1 MDLQGVGAIAAAVV
15 AAVGVPTALV
25 VGRWQ
30 MKAAIHAAEESSR
43 AGFAQA
49 ESSYRAA
56 LDAVRAEAV
65 NAHSQW
71 RRGLRRDA
79 YAALLLAAHQA
90 RTAGRLLT
98 EGSIEDRVSRG
109 VFTTQR
115 AALAEARV
123 ATQKAALVVALE
135 GPEQP
140 AIKAEA
146 LAHSCQRFI
155 DVHGLRA
162 EADEAGHS
170 IRTARAGL
178 AVDDPL
184 SEFVEAMDVV
194 TAQIYVYPD
203 DPAALEAELQ
213 VRSSPSQIRDLRDA
227 AFAKLMQ
234 IPESLRKQGLTYLF
248 ASLRHP
254 DLVREERQG
263 SDAQFLE
270 DQEELLAAAR
280 AVLDGDSTSQ

>member
-1 MDLQGVGAIAAAVV
+1 MDFQGVGAIAAAVV
-15 AAVGVPTALV
+15 AAVGIPTALV
-25 VGRWQ
+25 IGRWQ
-30 MKAAIHAAEESSR
+30 MKAAIRAAEESSR

-49 ESSYRAA
+49 EASYRAA
-56 LDAVRAEAV
+56 LDTVRAEAV

-79 YAALLLAAHQA
+79 YTALLLAAHQA

-98 EGSIEDRVSRG
+98 EGSVEDRVSRG
-109 VFTTQR
+109 VFTAQG
-115 AALAEARV
+115 AALAEARI
-123 ATQKAALVVALE
+123 AIQEAALVVTLE

-146 LAHSCQRFI
+146 LVHRCQRFI
-155 DVHGLRA
+155 DVHELRA
-162 EADEAGHS
+162 KAEEAGHS

-184 SEFVEAMDVV
+184 SEFVEATDVV
-194 TAQIYVYPD
+194 RAQIYVYQD
-203 DPAALEAELQ
+203 GPAALEAELH
-213 VRSSPSQIRDLRDA
+213 VRSSPSQIRDLQDVA
-227 AFAKLMQ
+227 YAKLMR
-234 IPESLRKQGLTYLF
+234 IPESFRKQGLTYLF

-263 SDAQFLE
+263 TDAQLLE
-270 DQEELLAAAR
+270 AQKEFLAAAR